1 LLRKKG
7 RVIVSPHPEEIDLLA
22 ASAQTAAPAL
32 DVRALREREFPT
44 ATRAPYLNAAA
55 VAPLPERAVRA
66 IDAFNRRRAS
76 AHDLTGDDFEPTLTR
91 AREAAARLVGADA
104 DEIALLPNT
113 SYGINLA
120 AHVLPL
126 RPGQRVVVSDREFP
140 ANVYPWMQL
149 ARNAGVTLDLVPADE
164 FGRPDEARILS
175 ELERGDVGIFAL
187 SSVQFASGYNA
198 VLERF
203 GSVCREQGI
212 FFVVDAIQSLG
223 QVPVDVRA
231 AGVDVLATGG
241 HKWLCSPFGTGFAY
255 VRRELVTQLEPRVVG
270 WTAMEGTLDYSR
282 LLDYRYEFWD
292 TARRFEVATLPFQDI
307 AGMTESLT
315 LLHEV
320 GPGNIRRHV
329 LELLDPLVEWLRS
342 TGAAEIVS
350 DLRPEHRSGI
360 FCFRPPDAERAFR
373 ALGRAGVNC
382 VLREGAIRISPHL
395 YNTDDDVAVVMDVLS
410 RPETW

>member
-1 LLRKKG
+1 
-7 RVIVSPHPEEIDLLA
+7 LA
-22 ASAQTAAPAL
+22 APPQTAAPAL
-32 DVRALREREFPT
+32 DVHALREQEFPT
-44 ATRAPYLNAAA
+44 AARAPYLNAAA
-55 VAPLPERAVRA
+55 VAPLPERAVCA
-66 IDAFNRRRAS
+66 IEAFNRRRAS
-76 AHDLTGDDFEPTLTR
+76 AHDLTGDDFEPTLAR
-91 AREAAARLVGADA
+91 AREAAARLIGADA

-113 SYGINLA
+113 SHGINLA
-120 AHVLPL
+120 AHILPL

-149 ARNAGVTLDLVPADE
+149 ARSTGATLDLVPADE
-164 FGRPDEARILS
+164 FGRPDEARILA

-187 SSVQFASGYNA
+187 SAVQFASGYNA

-203 GSVCREQGI
+203 GSVCRARGT

-223 QVPVDVRA
+223 QVPMDVRA
-231 AGVDVLATGG
+231 ADVDVLATGG
-241 HKWLCSPFGTGFAY
+241 HKWLCGPFGTGFTY

-270 WTAMEGTLDYSR
+270 WTAMAGTLDYSR
-282 LLDYRYEFWD
+282 LVDYRYDLWE

-320 GPGNIRRHV
+320 GPQNIRRHV
-329 LELLDPLVEWLRS
+329 LGLLDPLVEWLRS
-342 TGAAEIVS
+342 TGAAEIMS

-360 FCFRPPDAERAFR
+360 FCFRPPNAEGAFR

-382 VLREGAIRISPHL
+382 VLREGAVRLSPHL
-395 YNTDDDVAVVMDVLS
+395 YNTDDDIAVVMEVLS
-410 RPETW
+410 HPERW